1 MPDSKDKQTPV
12 ATAGVA
18 AAQAKLSAAQSAVPN
33 LAAPRPGLPVVPRE
47 LDWVRL
53 EQRFPVRIKLSK
65 NVPAGFL
72 RIGSSMEKQ
81 RP

>member
-33 LAAPRPGLPVVPRE
+33 LAAPETWIARRAEGT
-47 LDWVRL
+47 RL
-53 EQRFPVRIKLSK
+53 
-65 NVPAGFL
+65 G
-72 RIGSSMEKQ
+72 
-81 RP
+81 